1 MKEKIDYDEGNNE
14 DSNNKLDK
22 TKSINSEDQNLN
34 INLTIKNKSKNQ
46 KQNKQKKSSNKNI
59 SLLIDL
65 HDDGDSRGSSI
76 VSYEERDRSN
86 ASKSFDCTL
95 GPDIISDEL
104 RSEITKFDPDKNI
117 PPLLNKR
124 THFFKEIPYR
134 EILTLEKNELS
145 KPLLKMEDPKDIDAA
160 KQMFRNLISYM
171 KIRKSSKE
179 PIMHAKKMMKVAR
192 QGSPILKDEA
202 YLQVYKQLHNNH
214 EYQSFM
220 SAYKMLGIL
229 SSCFV
234 PNNKDIFLFILKYL
248 YDEMCEN
255 KNVIVL
261 SHIKYICN
269 RILKTKEHER
279 KNAPCKEEIEYI
291 ELLKPIPIIVYI
303 FDGTR
308 VNIEV
313 ESYTSIKEVKERV
326 IKDLGLDMQSSINY
340 CLYEICTKK
349 DGTEERFLDDN
360 ERVCDIISIW
370 KSEMDKDMKNKI
382 DSFYRFYF
390 RILIFSPYENND
402 KDSLERLYYQNVYD
416 VIAGRF
422 PLDKEKTIILAS
434 LELFVEYVD
443 DNSRARQSLEDNLE
457 KFVPKKMMIEYP
469 ETDDWI
475 QKIYNK
481 YCQYTGKVTRE
492 DAQQNYSEELETL
505 ETYQMAQFEAIFDE
519 QKSSVNED
527 KIPHKCIIGLKPDGI
542 SILDEDLTRKSFY
555 AYEKII
561 NWGISN
567 NKLVIC
573 IQEDKSLMK
582 RVCFIT
588 SQTKVIQTAIEVYCN
603 LKAGRTNK
611 NIKEIVDGYDEK
623 FKSIDSTKKVKELV
637 YTSGGRGSD
646 LTESTYK
653 ITEDDNSMNEIVNDD
668 DIFKDRTT
676 NAKLRMSGL
685 NSQKK
690 K

>member
-1 MKEKIDYDEGNNE
+1 
-14 DSNNKLDK
+14 
-22 TKSINSEDQNLN
+22 
-34 INLTIKNKSKNQ
+34 
-46 KQNKQKKSSNKNI
+46 
-59 SLLIDL
+59 
-65 HDDGDSRGSSI
+65 
-76 VSYEERDRSN
+76 
-86 ASKSFDCTL
+86 
-95 GPDIISDEL
+95 
-104 RSEITKFDPDKNI
+104 
-117 PPLLNKR
+117 
-124 THFFKEIPYR
+124 
-134 EILTLEKNELS
+134 
-145 KPLLKMEDPKDIDAA
+145 
-160 KQMFRNLISYM
+160 
-171 KIRKSSKE
+171 
-179 PIMHAKKMMKVAR
+179 
-192 QGSPILKDEA
+192 
-202 YLQVYKQLHNNH
+202 
-214 EYQSFM
+214 
-220 SAYKMLGIL
+220 
-229 SSCFV
+229 
-234 PNNKDIFLFILKYL
+234 
-248 YDEMCEN
+248 
-255 KNVIVL
+255 
-261 SHIKYICN
+261 
-269 RILKTKEHER
+269 
-279 KNAPCKEEIEYI
+279 
-291 ELLKPIPIIVYI
+291 
-303 FDGTR
+303 
-308 VNIEV
+308 
-313 ESYTSIKEVKERV
+313 
-326 IKDLGLDMQSSINY
+326 
-340 CLYEICTKK
+340 
-349 DGTEERFLDDN
+349 
-360 ERVCDIISIW
+360 
-370 KSEMDKDMKNKI
+370 MDKDMKNKI

-422 PLDKEKTIILAS
+422 PLDKERTIILAS

-492 DAQQNYSEELETL
+492 DAQQNYLEELETL

-637 YTSGGRGSD
+637 YTSGARGSD